1 MRPGRGESVE
11 LVRDAAA
18 NDLVAVEHV
27 VFRQARLVIHY
38 LRELRIP
45 SRPRL
50 GAVAEIIGL
59 LHEVPARI
67 VRIVP
72 VLRPGYAAVVEVD
85 RDVAVYHLVPDD
97 DVLSSAAEHHGAAR
111 ALEDVA
117 CYRIAA
123 VAVVKVHTH
132 REDVAALAVRD
143 RAPEVVDAV
152 SDDLVA
158 LARPVAPSVKR
169 TRVARLLHDVEDVVP
184 FDQMLV
190 AAVDDRRMGRVVDA
204 TADDLVAAAVH
215 RDARRVYAL
224 QEGEAR
230 DVAPDDAVAALRE
243 SAPVA
248 AVQRDAPPPDVAYD
262 AV

>member
-1 MRPGRGESVE
+1 M
-11 LVRDAAA
+11 
-18 NDLVAVEHV
+18 
-27 VFRQARLVIHY
+27 
-38 LRELRIP
+38 
-45 SRPRL
+45 
-50 GAVAEIIGL
+50 
-59 LHEVPARI
+59 
-67 VRIVP
+67 
-72 VLRPGYAAVVEVD
+72 LRPGDAAVVEVD

-123 VAVVKVHTH
+123 VAVVKVHAH

-158 LARPVAPSVKR
+158 LASPVAPSVKR